1 MAEQN
6 RKLDRSFPFEER
18 VNDEVSVT
26 SVVNKKDM
34 KEEENPKTGTKTT
47 IQANLHRVAVGFEF
61 LPSCL
66 DETKPIT
73 SSSSVLTTTTKKIVN
88 TADAE
93 YSPQKSQ
100 FLAQAQTKID
110 DDDDD
115 DDDDDNSNSNKMV
128 EDQHDRYFRSYLD
141 EQKRS
146 TTTPGLKRHLPYSYS
161 TTAGF
166 TPATTGPLK
175 KRIKERMSLSPF
187 TPSEFYD
194 LTLTPLGFCDLT
206 PAPIRDAATAAAT
219 IATTSKAFA
228 SDIKVQPLRLPFAD
242 ILSSN
247 TKSNSRFS
255 NNHFP
260 ALKFAM
266 KALTSSAS
274 TTSPLSALVETQ
286 AQAQAWTAKNE
297 TSLAI
302 FSDSKTGSP
311 ASSGNGLPPPMH
323 RTKSRFPAVLPIRSP
338 VTSHTPK
345 NVLYSHLAN
354 EFTRPLDEANP
365 SSYICLIREQF
376 EFFEA

>member
-6 RKLDRSFPFEER
+6 MNLDRSFPFEER
-18 VNDEVSVT
+18 VNDGITTT
-26 SVVNKKDM
+26 SVVNKEEYM

-47 IQANLHRVAVGFEF
+47 VQTNLHRVAVGFEF
-61 LPSCL
+61 LSSCL

-73 SSSSVLTTTTKKIVN
+73 SSSSSVLTTMKTKQIVN

-93 YSPQKSQ
+93 FSPQKSQ

-110 DDDDD
+110 DG
-115 DDDDDNSNSNKMV
+115 DDNSNSNKIV

-141 EQKRS
+141 EHKRS
-146 TTTPGLKRHLPYSYS
+146 TTTPGLKRHQPHSYS
-161 TTAGF
+161 TAVGF

-194 LTLTPLGFCDLT
+194 LTLTPLGFYDLT
-206 PAPIRDAATAAAT
+206 PASIRDATAAT
-219 IATTSKAFA
+219 IATTSGSFA
-228 SDIKVQPLRLPFAD
+228 SDVKVQPLRLPFAD

-247 TKSNSRFS
+247 TKLNSRFS
-255 NNHFP
+255 NNHSP
-260 ALKFAM
+260 ALKSAM

-274 TTSPLSALVETQ
+274 KAPRLSVPVEAQ
-286 AQAQAWTAKNE
+286 AKAQAWTKKNE
-297 TSLAI
+297 TSLTI
-302 FSDSKTGSP
+302 FSDIKTGSP
-311 ASSGNGLPPPMH
+311 ASSGNGLPPPMY
-323 RTKSRFPAVLPIRSP
+323 RTNSRFPAVLPIPSP
-338 VTSHTPK
+338 IASHTTR
-345 NVLYSHLAN
+345 NVPHRNLEN
-354 EFTRPLDEANP
+354 EFIKPLDEANP